1 VSSSIVVKAGSP
13 TATASGPWLRRILL
27 ANLVVQSGIVL
38 TGGLVRLTGSGLG
51 CTTWPE
57 CVPGSYTPVA
67 HQAQGWH
74 KHVEFG
80 NRLLTSVLI
89 VVGVATFVVVRRHLR
104 ETGTRSPV
112 LIWLAAAPMLGVAA
126 QIVIGGITVLAGLHP
141 AFVALHFL
149 PSMALVSAAMALV
162 LLIRPAEP
170 GRRPDRPEIR
180 LLVAAMS
187 AAAVMVLV
195 LGTVVTGSGPHSGDA
210 QAPNRFGFDPRTVS
224 WLHADA
230 VWLFT
235 GLVIALTIAL
245 RLVEAPVRARKSAV
259 HLLGAIALQGGTGY
273 LQYAIGLP
281 IGVVALH
288 LVGTAMIAAGVTAL
302 AVETLRNRPAPE
314 TAAAPEPAQA

>member
-13 TATASGPWLRRILL
+13 IAATSGPWLRRILL
-27 ANLVVQSGIVL
+27 TNLVVQSGIVL

-89 VVGVATFVVVRRHLR
+89 VVGVATFVVVRRHLH
-104 ETGTRSPV
+104 ETGTRSPM

-180 LLVAAMS
+180 LLVGATS

-245 RLVEAPVRARKSAV
+245 RLVEAPVRAQKSAV

-314 TAAAPEPAQA
+314 PAPVPDPA